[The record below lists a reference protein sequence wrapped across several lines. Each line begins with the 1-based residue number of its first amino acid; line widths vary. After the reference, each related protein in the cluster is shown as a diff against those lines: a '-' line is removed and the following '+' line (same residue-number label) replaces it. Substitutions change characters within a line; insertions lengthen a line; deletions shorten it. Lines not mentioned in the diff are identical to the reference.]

1 MIKGYIFDLDGTLLD
16 SLNVWDNV
24 GNRYLQ
30 SIGIQGPDDLD
41 SLMEHMSLQEAALYM
56 KNTFVLTQS
65 VNEVALGITYIIEE
79 ATSLPDCVKIG
90 RAHV

>member
-41 SLMEHMSLQEAALYM
+41 SLMELSL
-56 KNTFVLTQS
+56 
-65 VNEVALGITYIIEE
+65 IHI
-79 ATSLPDCVKIG
+79 
-90 RAHV
+90 